1 MIILEYKQNKI
12 CAGPYQG
19 KSVLPALYD
28 CARENP
34 EEPIVVK
41 ERDLDG
47 TLFIEALGENLS
59 RNLFIS
65 NHNPLNQDFG
75 YVEDSPFLKIS
86 KTVKYPT
93 WIKGTSIFYIHAA
106 LVNQVSDQLSASQDL
121 LYWVN
126 SLGKLAQ
133 SAGVFTYQLPYHL
146 SHNKLSDSL
155 LYQFVQQHYKRRW
168 TLLLLLCHILYE
180 KRFPWAAFAKAQFFK
195 TRKIK
200 IDAVVLQKKVFKPDE
215 FDLEYEI
222 IIPTLGRPDYLYQ
235 VLKDIARQTIQPKKI
250 IIIEQNADSSSKSE
264 LYYLEEETW
273 PFQMDHQL
281 IHRTGSCHARNLAIS
296 KTTAPWVMFFDD
308 DARFDKLL
316 FEKIFQT
323 LKQTGLSVINTAY
336 LQNNDQDKVTAMIQ
350 WKSFGSGCSMVNRDV
365 FEQCSFDLALEHG
378 YGEDA
383 DYGMQIRN
391 AGYDV
396 IYTPQIQILHLKAPV
411 GGFRSEFI
419 FPWQFEKF
427 KPKPS
432 PQIMYFRRKN
442 TTLQQLQG
450 YKLVLFFKFYRGFG
464 TSNPIKHYRY
474 FRKAWDRSVYWSHKL
489 SNGL

>member
-1 MIILEYKQNKI
+1 MIILEYKQDKI

-19 KSVLPALYD
+19 KPVLPALYD

-47 TLFIEALGENLS
+47 TSFIEALGENPS
-59 RNLFIS
+59 RNSFIS
-65 NHNPLNQDFG
+65 NHNSLNQDFG

-86 KTVKYPT
+86 NTVKYPT
-93 WIKGTSIFYIHAA
+93 WIKGSSIFYIHAT
-106 LVNQVSDQLSASQDL
+106 LVNQVSDQLSANQNL

-146 SHNKLSDSL
+146 SHDKLSDSL
-155 LYQFVQQHYKRRW
+155 LYRFVQQHYKRRW

-180 KRFPWAAFAKAQFFK
+180 KRFPWVAFAKAQFFK
-195 TRKIK
+195 TKKIK
-200 IDAVVLQKKVFKPDE
+200 IDAVVLQKKVSKHDE
-215 FDLEYEI
+215 FDSEYDI
-222 IIPTLGRPDYLYQ
+222 IIPTMGRPDYLYH
-235 VLKDIARQTIQPKKI
+235 VLKDIKRQTILPKKV
-250 IIIEQNADSSSKSE
+250 IIIEQNADPSSKSE
-264 LYYLEEETW
+264 LYYLEGETW

-281 IHRTGSCHARNLAIS
+281 IYKTGACHARNLAIS
-296 KTTAPWVMFFDD
+296 RAKAPWVLFFDD
-308 DARFDKLL
+308 DVRVPNDFM
-316 FEKIFQT
+316 
-323 LKQTGLSVINTAY
+323 LKMVDVIDRTKAKAITFSC
-336 LQNNDQDKVTAMIQ
+336 LQNGEVEQLTQCKQ
-350 WKSFGSGCSMVNRDV
+350 WETFGSGCSIVHRDA
-365 FEQCSFDLALEHG
+365 FESCCFDLALEHG

-383 DYGMQIRN
+383 DYGIQIRN

-474 FRKAWDRSVYWSHKL
+474 FRKAWNRSVYWSHKL